1 VEMSRLA
8 RCGVDGGHSDILV
21 SAHAYLQRRPLQFRL
36 SCGARAIKS
45 ISFNL
50 IRESP
55 YGLEFGVLSSGAYS
69 GSYLHF

>member
-1 VEMSRLA
+1 MEMSRLA
-8 RCGVDGGHSDILV
+8 RCGVDGGHADILA
-21 SAHAYLQRRPLQFRL
+21 SEHACLQRRPLQFRL
-36 SCGARAIKS
+36 SCGARVIKS

-55 YGLEFGVLSSGAYS
+55 YGLEFGLLPSGAYS